1 LDAHL
6 SVSYKPSIIR
16 LVKTMVENG
25 ERDRVDRAQQLEQ
38 EALEE
43 IFLLYHDRIY
53 RYAYFKLGAVEEA
66 EDVAGQVF
74 LEMIGRI
81 GKFRWREGATFASW
95 LFSIAHN
102 LCVSILRNRK
112 RDEVRYARAWLHAGP
127 EPDDRL
133 CDTVMGILQT
143 EDLMRAYARLTDIQ
157 RSVLALRFS
166 EGLSLEETGRI
177 LGRRVTAVKALQ
189 RRALCSLRRHM
200 EGKLSLRDSDR
211 FEMEEEDERE
221 EERECVT

>member
-1 LDAHL
+1 MA
-6 SVSYKPSIIR
+6 
-16 LVKTMVENG
+16 ENG
-25 ERDRVDRAQQLEQ
+25 ERDLVSRAQLLEQ
-38 EALEE
+38 EALGEL
-43 IFLLYHDRIY
+43 FLLYYDRIY

-81 GKFRWREGATFASW
+81 KRFRWREGATFASW

-102 LCVSILRNRK
+102 LCVSHLRSRK
-112 RDEVRYARAWLHAGP
+112 WDGERYARAWLQAGYEP
-127 EPDDRL
+127 EDWL
-133 CDTVMGILQT
+133 CETVMGILQT

-166 EGLSLEETGRI
+166 EGLSLEETGRV

-200 EGKLSLRDSDR
+200 EGKLSLRDSDG
-211 FEMEEEDERE
+211 FEMEEENERA
-221 EERECVT
+221 EERERVT